1 MSIHL
6 RFHPD
11 STRTRKA
18 PLLNSSPKPKAR
30 HKQLGE
36 ILLGEGLITDEQL
49 EEALEFKKRSG
60 VKLGQ
65 ALASLEFVT
74 HSQLASAL
82 ERQGKIQCIN
92 LTKEI
97 VDQSVALKMGEER
110 SRHLQAIAINQIA
123 GTVTVAM
130 EDPADVYVLD
140 ELTRALDARIL
151 AVHAK
156 PEDII
161 ESLGYVFSGKINMP
175 EVKAPPKIELRGKPS
190 LRAPSLDELSG
201 DSLDAIVTTAHE
213 DVASLSDEEQP
224 ADDEDFSKEDNPVIK
239 VVQRIFEE
247 AYDAGASDI
256 HIEPAETKL
265 TVRFRV
271 DGVLF
276 ERTTL
281 PIDWCRS
288 IIARLKVLAQLD
300 ISQRR
305 LPQDGRIKIDIHGN
319 ATDIRLATTPTL
331 FGEGAVCRIL
341 SGEDDSLTLEN
352 IGFEDSQLEVIKNAA
367 MAKDGMFLVTGP
379 TGSGKTTTLYAV
391 LSHLNSP
398 DAKIITLEDPV
409 ENQLDGATQINCNA
423 KIGLTFATGLRSI
436 LRQDPDT
443 LLIGEIRDEETA
455 SIAVQAALTGHLVLS
470 TLHTVGTAETITR
483 LTEMGVEAYL
493 LADTV
498 RGIIAQR
505 LVRRICKDCK
515 APFTPDDSVLAR
527 IDIEGQEPTFFKGVG
542 CDTCSGT
549 GYKGRLGV
557 YEIMSVDSKVASSIR
572 KGERS
577 DQIQEAAQGSGML
590 TLRQDGLRK
599 VLAGLTTITE
609 ILAVT
614 PRG

>member
-1 MSIHL
+1 MN
-6 RFHPD
+6 P
-11 STRTRKA
+11 
-18 PLLNSSPKPKAR
+18 SPKPKSR

-36 ILLGEGLITDEQL
+36 ILLGEGLITEEQL
-49 EEALEFKKRSG
+49 TEALDFKKRSG

-74 HSQLASAL
+74 HAQLASAL
-82 ERQGKIQCIN
+82 EHQGKIQCIN
-92 LTKEI
+92 LSKGI
-97 VDQSVALKMGEER
+97 VDQGVAFRMGEER
-110 SRHLQAIAINQIA
+110 SRNLQAIAINQIA

-161 ESLGYVFSGKINMP
+161 ETLAYIFSGKINMP
-175 EVKAPPKIELRGKPS
+175 EVKAPPKIELRGKAS
-190 LRAPSLDELSG
+190 LRAPGIDEGPG
-201 DSLDAIVTTAHE
+201 DSLDAIATTAHE
-213 DVASLSDEEQP
+213 DVASET
-224 ADDEDFSKEDNPVIK
+224 DDDDAVSIEDISKEDNPVIK

-256 HIEPAETKL
+256 HIEPSETEL
-265 TVRFRV
+265 TIRFRV

-276 ERTTL
+276 QRTTL

-305 LPQDGRIKIDIHGN
+305 LPQDGRIKIDLHGN

-483 LTEMGVEAYL
+483 LTEMGIEAYL

-515 APFTPDDSVLAR
+515 APFTPDDSILAR
-527 IDIEGQEPTFFKGVG
+527 IDLDGQEPTFFKGVG

-599 VLAGLTTITE
+599 VLAGHTTITE